1 MSKTI
6 NQFFIILFFTLYA
19 PLTSNAQNLIALVD
33 RPHISGTT
41 SAEGQGITVSG
52 LSRGAGINYFTCSNC
67 GDFNSKDWTTSNPS
81 LSNAKANNDYLQ
93 FSIQVNAGS
102 LLDLNEM
109 KIRMDRSGTGPSN
122 VQIEY
127 STNAFS
133 SAGTSIF
140 SMSGLNK
147 NGSTQT
153 IDLSSISTLNA
164 SSTITFRIFAWG
176 ASSSS
181 GTFDIE
187 GFSNSYTANG
197 WTPTISDPGIAIE
210 GCTTPQ
216 NPTNITNTS
225 ISNNSTTISWTNTS
239 CFNNMVIIGGLS
251 AITTTPSSSID
262 PSSWSSN
269 TNWNNKVSVSSQL
282 SGGAANEYVLYVG
295 NGSSATITNLPT
307 SGNLHY
313 KVFNNLASWSSG
325 GTGSSP
331 LPVEFVDFDAEHFD
345 DHVLLTWSTA
355 SEFNNQYFEIQKSI
369 FGKEFIPIAEVS
381 GNGTTNEIQHY
392 HFKDNE
398 VSPSAFYRLKQVDYD
413 GTYAYSKIIRTVN
426 EGDLVSF
433 KQNNNEVIISLDKF
447 VPSEILLMNSSGRE
461 ILQDEFYDSYS
472 IDKSFMASGI
482 YVLVVRCNDQIHHY
496 RFVK

>member
-1 MSKTI
+1 MHKTI
-6 NQFFIILFFTLYA
+6 NKFFIVLFFTLYA
-19 PLTSNAQNLIALVD
+19 SLTSNAQSLIALLD
-33 RPHISGTT
+33 RANTTGTT
-41 SAEGQGITVSG
+41 SAEGQGITVTG
-52 LSRGAGINYFTCSNC
+52 LSRGAGVSYNAGGT
-67 GDFNSKDWTTSNPS
+67 FNSSNWSTTT
-81 LSNAKANNDYLQ
+81 LSDAKTNNDYLQ
-93 FSIQVNAGS
+93 FSIQVNNGS

-109 KIRMDRSGTGPSN
+109 KIKMDRSGSGPPN

-133 SAGTSIF
+133 SAGTSVYNDNV
-140 SMSGLNK
+140 SSSG
-147 NGSTQT
+147 SIHT
-153 IDLSSISTLNA
+153 INLTSIATINA
-164 SSTITFRIFAWG
+164 TNTITFRIFAWG
-176 ASSSS
+176 ATSSG

-187 GFSNSYTANG
+187 SFSNTYTANG
-197 WTPTISDPGIAIE
+197 WTPTISNPGVAIE

-216 NPTNITNTS
+216 NPTNITNSS

-251 AITTTPSSSID
+251 AITTAPSSSID

-269 TNWNNKVSVSSQL
+269 TDWNNKVSVSSQL
-282 SGGAANEYVLYVG
+282 SGGPTNEYVLYVG
-295 NGSSATITNLPT
+295 TGSSATITNLPT

-313 KVFNNLASWSSG
+313 KVLNNLVSWSSG

-331 LPVEFVDFDAEHFD
+331 LPVEFIDFDAEHFD

>member
-1 MSKTI
+1 MLKTI
-6 NQFFIILFFTLYA
+6 NHFFIILFFILYA
-19 PLTSNAQNLIALVD
+19 SLTSNAQSLIALVD
-33 RPHISGTT
+33 RANTSGTT

-52 LSRGAGINYFTCSNC
+52 LSRGAGINHTSSG
-67 GDFNSKDWTTSNPS
+67 GDYNSTGWDNSSPS

-93 FSIQVNAGS
+93 FSIQVNSGS

-109 KIRMDRSGTGPSN
+109 KIRMDRSGTGPNN

-140 SMSGLNK
+140 SMSGLSK
-147 NGSTQT
+147 SGSTRT
-153 IDLSSISTLNA
+153 IDLSSTPTLNA

-187 GFSNSYTANG
+187 GFSNSYTSNG
-197 WTPTISDPGIAIE
+197 WTPTISDPGVAIK

-225 ISNNSTTISWTNTS
+225 ITNNSTTISWTNTS
-239 CFNNMVIIGGLS
+239 CFNNMVIIGGLN
-251 AITTTPSSSID
+251 AITTVPSSSID

-295 NGSSATITNLPT
+295 TGSSATITNLPT
-307 SGNLHY
+307 SGNFHY
-313 KVFNNLASWSSG
+313 KVLNNLASWSSG

-331 LPVEFVDFDAEHFD
+331 LPVEFIDFDAERFD
-345 DHVLLTWSTA
+345 DYVLLTWSTA
-355 SEFNNQYFEIQKSI
+355 SELNNNLFEIQKST
-369 FGKEFIPIAEVS
+369 FGKKFLPIAVVS

-392 HFKDNE
+392 SYTDYNA
-398 VSPSAFYRLKQVDYD
+398 SLSAFYRLKQIDYD
-413 GTYAYSKIIRTVN
+413 GTYAYSKVVRIFNQEELISFN
-426 EGDLVSF
+426 EDDDNV
-433 KQNNNEVIISLDKF
+433 VINLEKF
-447 VPSEILLMNSSGRE
+447 VPSDVYLLTSCGRE
-461 ILQDEFYDSYS
+461 IMSDHFLESYS
-472 IDKSFMASGI
+472 INKSLLTSGM